1 MLLICFIT
9 PLRPL
14 SRRLVHRQTLREL
27 QSTAAYQRK
36 ILAAAVQLVK
46 PGGTLVFS
54 TCSINPGVL
63 GRAVL
68 GHAELGRAALGSAV
82 RGHAVSR
89 WAQAVPTL
97 AGHMPGLRRSS
108 SAPSC
113 ARQQPAPVPAAGENE
128 ANVRWL
134 LDTYPFMRLVQQS
147 PRLGQPGLTGGAGC
161 CQLFVRHPNPQRHGT
176 PAGLA

>member
-1 MLLICFIT
+1 MLSWAA
-9 PLRPL
+9 LRW
-14 SRRLVHRQTLREL
+14 
-27 QSTAAYQRK
+27 
-36 ILAAAVQLVK
+36 
-46 PGGTLVFS
+46 
-54 TCSINPGVL
+54 
-63 GRAVL
+63 AVL
-68 GHAELGRAALGSAV
+68 CGAMQCHTA
-82 RGHAVSR
+82 SR